1 MIYRVLESVLVSPPR
16 CVTTLLLVL
25 SGALYHLD
33 RHDYERS
40 GPSGRSPCWRT
51 CVVVPAPTLTE
62 ARGRATGWHVSVVTP
77 CDSGPALP
85 SVFLQWLPLRFDS
98 CCSFTES
105 VSASSLVLDS
115 LQTCLQCQLL
125 QESFLTLPLRA
136 ADSPKNQP
144 EASHEPLMLE
154 MPLSY
159 LMIVFWVHCL
169 DSFLLSPSPSLGRDN
184 IDIWA

>member
-1 MIYRVLESVLVSPPR
+1 M

-33 RHDYERS
+33 RHDYERP

-51 CVVVPAPTLTE
+51 CGGACPPPSLRRGAGPPADMCQSWP
-62 ARGRATGWHVSVVTP
+62 HV
-77 CDSGPALP
+77 DSGPALP

-98 CCSFTES
+98 CCSFTGES
-105 VSASSLVLDS
+105 VSASLVLES

>member
-1 MIYRVLESVLVSPPR
+1 MFPHDVWPHCCWCSVEPCITKCHDCWAPRLLWTESLME
-16 CVTTLLLVL
+16 
-25 SGALYHLD
+25 
-33 RHDYERS
+33 ERA
-40 GPSGRSPCWRT
+40 
-51 CVVVPAPTLTE
+51 VVPAPHPHW
-62 ARGRATGWHVSVVTP
+62 GWA
-77 CDSGPALP
+77 GPPADTCQSWP
-85 SVFLQWLPLRFDS
+85 MWTRVPRSSVFLQWLPLRLDS
-98 CCSFTES
+98 CCSFTGES
-105 VSASSLVLDS
+105 VSASLVLDS

-125 QESFLTLPLRA
+125 QESFLTLPLRAA

-169 DSFLLSPSPSLGRDN
+169 DSFLLSPSTHSGRDN